1 MKIRLLFTLAALAIG
16 LPTPALAQLQNTV
29 DPEVRQQAVTKRM
42 EEAFKA
48 KRMEEAFNK
57 HDIEALTKRMEEAY
71 NKHDAAAWSAF
82 YTEFAID
89 VWYSSVEDAA
99 VGLAAIKKR
108 YEAYFASHPKP
119 ISIKVAQVYA
129 IANAN
134 KIVAVIDYTHHLG
147 AKGQAL
153 VVYVYVPDADDW
165 KVRLNYQ
172 L

>member
-16 LPTPALAQLQNTV
+16 LATPALAQLQNTV
-29 DPEVRQQAVTKRM
+29 DPEARQQAV
-42 EEAFKA
+42 A
-48 KRMEEAFNK
+48 KM
-57 HDIEALTKRMEEAY
+57 MEEAY

-89 VWYSSVEDAA
+89 VWSSSVEDAA

-119 ISIKVAQVYA
+119 ISFKVAQVYA

-134 KIVAVIDYTHHLG
+134 KIVAVIDYTHHHYG

-153 VVYVYVPDADDW
+153 VVYVYVPDAETGRSAFIMVSCHDPGGET
-165 KVRLNYQ
+165 LHN
-172 L
+172 

>member
-1 MKIRLLFTLAALAIG
+1 
-16 LPTPALAQLQNTV
+16 
-29 DPEVRQQAVTKRM
+29 M

-48 KRMEEAFNK
+48 KRMEEAFNR
-57 HDIEALTKRMEEAY
+57 HDIEAVTKRMEEAY

-89 VWYSSVEDAA
+89 VWSPSSESVA
-99 VGLAAIKKR
+99 VGLAAIKRK
-108 YEAYFASHPKP
+108 YEAYFASHHPKP
-119 ISIKVAQVYA
+119 ISFKVAQVYT
-129 IANAN
+129 IAN
-134 KIVAVIDYTHHLG
+134 KVYAVIDYTDQHG
-147 AKGQAL
+147 VKGHAL